1 MPSKMRRCWHAMA
14 QNSSAA
20 DESKVQTYWTYRW
33 LHRLQSHQTRATCWR
48 MRANNLR
55 HDGQRRTDRHSGPG
69 RRKLDE
75 FFGLNSNAADI
86 WMPRAKAHV
95 AREFAIR
102 ADDPQRRRDW
112 GWSGVRS
119 GFGYDSKAPRWV
131 QRSGLE
137 WSFRM
142 AVEPRRLFRRYLFVV
157 PSVSLLHGRDVHQ

>member
-1 MPSKMRRCWHAMA
+1 MRRCWHAMA

-20 DESKVQTYWTYRW
+20 DESKSSNV
-33 LHRLQSHQTRATCWR
+33 LDLQVAAPVAEPQRER
-48 MRANNLR
+48 PLR
-55 HDGQRRTDRHSGPG
+55 HDAADGD
-69 RRKLDE
+69 LDE

>member
-1 MPSKMRRCWHAMA
+1 MSHWRRFRDQGAFKGAPLLARYGAKLIRCRR
-14 QNSSAA
+14 
-20 DESKVQTYWTYRW
+20 VQTYLDLQVAAPAAEPPDASDLLAYAREQLAARW
-33 LHRLQSHQTRATCWR
+33 AEL
-48 MRANNLR
+48 N
-55 HDGQRRTDRHSGPG
+55 
-69 RRKLDE
+69 E

-86 WMPRAKAHV
+86 WMPRAKAHI

-119 GFGYDSKAPRWV
+119 GFGYNSKAPRWV